1 MTKYN
6 IRNLKVASFY
16 HNILQKRE
24 GETLPKLFFIYK
36 QLDKCQN
43 EYYPNNLNLIS
54 FCRRISLHVLLFSTN
69 SDHIENDK
77 IMREKLG
84 NLS

>member
-1 MTKYN
+1 MTKCK
-6 IRNLKVASFY
+6 IRNLKVASIITFCK
-16 HNILQKRE
+16 KRE

-36 QLDKCQN
+36 QLEKCQN